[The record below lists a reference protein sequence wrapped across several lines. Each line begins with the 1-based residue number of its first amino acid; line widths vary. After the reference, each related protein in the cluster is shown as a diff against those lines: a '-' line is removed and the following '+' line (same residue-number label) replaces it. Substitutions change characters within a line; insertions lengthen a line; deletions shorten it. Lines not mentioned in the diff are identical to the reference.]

1 MVALANVARWWRR
14 SLPRDRF
21 VEGRVLRVSDGDGL
35 EIRFRFRGT
44 RRVRLAYVDAPELN
58 QPWGAEA
65 RDSLSG
71 LVGGVGGRVEVKAL
85 DRDRHGRLIV
95 EVRAGSM
102 DVNATLVE
110 EGHAWAYRKY
120 IPETL
125 RSRYVEAEA
134 LAEQSWKGLRRP
146 ARKRRLRRLL
156 LRWAP
161 WASDG
166 QQCQA
171 DERPET

>member
-1 MVALANVARWWRR
+1 MPACKKRESTIVLPGADIHIRWCLHPPGRQG
-14 SLPRDRF
+14 DR
-21 VEGRVLRVSDGDGL
+21 
-35 EIRFRFRGT
+35 T
-44 RRVRLAYVDAPELN
+44 N
-58 QPWGAEA
+58 C
-65 RDSLSG
+65 
-71 LVGGVGGRVEVKAL
+71 GGVGGRVEVKAL
-85 DRDRHGRLIV
+85 ERDRHGRLIA
-95 EVRAGSM
+95 EVRAGSV
-102 DVNATLVE
+102 DVNATLAE